1 MADLSHFIFTGRLT
15 QDATVRTL
23 ATGKKVL
30 NANVA
35 INTGYGEYKKT
46 MFVKVQMWGERGDKI
61 VQYLK
66 KGTAIS
72 CDGIP
77 ERNEYDTREGQ
88 HYVEFVVNTNE
99 INFVGSKPQAQQSQD
114 DSSTEYPDDIPF

>member
-15 QDATVRTL
+15 QDASVRTL

-30 NANVA
+30 SANVA
-35 INTGYGEYKKT
+35 INTGYGEYKKV

-61 VQYLK
+61 VEYLK

-77 ERNEYDTREGQ
+77 ERNEYDTRDGQ
-88 HYVEFVVNTNE
+88 HYVEFLVTTNE
-99 INFVGSKPQAQQSQD
+99 INFVGSRPQAQQQD
-114 DSSTEYPDDIPF
+114 SAPSDYPDDIPF

>member
-15 QDATVRTL
+15 QDAAVRTL
-23 ATGKKVL
+23 ASGKKVL
-30 NANVA
+30 SANVA
-35 INTGYGEYKKT
+35 INTGYGEYKKV

-61 VQYLK
+61 VEYLK

-77 ERNEYDTREGQ
+77 ERNEYDTRDGQ
-88 HYVEFVVNTNE
+88 HYVEFLVTTNE
-99 INFVGSKPQAQQSQD
+99 INFIGSRPQAQQQD
-114 DSSTEYPDDIPF
+114 STPSDYPDDIPF